1 MKKLFSLLS
10 LTLGTIMVSNAE
22 SSIYLIDSYLYKPM
36 DKITINGKVINTP
49 ERVPIGNYLQLTK
62 YRKSITKVNVPD
74 DGRVI
79 ITRDMTWA
87 DKPYHDE
94 ITLDLVDGDTYYIE
108 LISGMK
114 SKIKVLKEKDGKK
127 TLEKAQKDTKEWQI
141 NPDII
146 YED

>member
-1 MKKLFSLLS
+1 MKKLLSLLS

-22 SSIYLIDSYLYKPM
+22 SSIYLIDSYPYKPM

-62 YRKSITKVNVPD
+62 YRKTITKVNVPD

-87 DKPYHDE
+87 DKPFHDE
-94 ITLDLVDGDTYYIE
+94 ITLDLVDGDAYYIE

-114 SKIKVLKEKDGKK
+114 NKIKVLKEKDGKK